1 MRPYYGVYTY
11 ISVFVQYDE
20 NRLSRKRQPSENERT
35 QAYEKRKK
43 KNMHEPKRNMNSNNG
58 TYTEHTQ
65 QITATM

>member
-1 MRPYYGVYTY
+1 MKGP
-11 ISVFVQYDE
+11 
-20 NRLSRKRQPSENERT
+20 KRMKNER
-35 QAYEKRKK
+35 K